1 MVQAIQSYVEGYN
14 KEIHLLFNSLRELVY
29 KSVSCKI
36 EEKMWAKLPSFYAGE
51 RFIRLIPF
59 NDHINVEAAAV
70 IDYKS
75 QLEGFKITSKGML
88 QVYLHQEVPY
98 KILEAIFAETLEA

>member
-1 MVQAIQSYVEGYN
+1 MNQDIQSYIDNYN
-14 KEIHLLFNSLRELVY
+14 EEIQLLFSRLRENIY
-29 KSVSCKI
+29 KSVSCEI

-51 RFIRLIPF
+51 RFVRLILF

-70 IDYKS
+70 DDYKS
-75 QLEGFKITSKGML
+75 QLEGYKITPKGML

-98 KILEAIFAETLEA
+98 KIIQTIFTETLDC